1 MRKVIWSL
9 VAGSMLLVGLLSATS
24 IRADEW
30 NKKTVVTFTEP
41 VQIPGAVLPAG
52 TYVFKLMDS
61 ASDRNI
67 VQIFNADETHLFG
80 PWVNRKLWN
89 LVLSR
94 RQLRTRVCLPET
106 QGHRGGPGE

>member
-80 PWVNRKLWN
+80 PWVNRKLWKPGFIPATTTDKS
-89 LVLSR
+89 LS
-94 RQLRTRVCLPET
+94 TRNARP
-106 QGHRGGPGE
+106 